1 MDNIKK
7 INPKILKL
15 IIEQLDGVVI
25 TDTEGRYIYVNDVWS
40 EMMGGIRLEEIQGRY
55 VREIVP
61 ETMIH
66 TVLETGKPINGHVI
80 MAKGSIKKEAFSSYM
95 PVIENGEVV
104 AGFIHVIMRGM
115 KDALHFTSKVNSMI
129 HQLEYYQEELRK
141 IRGAKYSLDNIVGNS
156 PEIVHMK
163 ELIISAAR
171 SKSTV
176 LIEGE
181 TGSGKELV
189 AHSIHDLSI
198 RKAAPF
204 IKVNCA
210 AIPRELLETEFFGY
224 EEGAFT
230 GASKGGKQ
238 GRFEMANG
246 GSLFLDEINQMPYD
260 LQPKLLRVLQEG
272 EIEKIG
278 GKGSIPINVR
288 IIVASN
294 VSLEKLIR
302 TGKFR
307 KDLFYRLNVIKI
319 EIPPLRKRKEDIPL
333 IADNL
338 LEKLNFQLGMSVPR
352 ISEEAKNKLMEYDW
366 PGNVRELQNV
376 IERAMNLAW
385 GEALHWK
392 HFCDYFD
399 GKNLVKTRCENNC
412 KGYMI
417 KTLKNDL
424 EKDTIIKALEN
435 CRNNKTKAAEKLG
448 ISRTLLYRKLKKY
461 NL

>member
-7 INPKILKL
+7 INPRILKL

-25 TDTEGRYIYVNDVWS
+25 TDAKGRYIYVNDVWS
-40 EMMGGIRLEEIQGRY
+40 EIMGGIKLEEIKGKY

-66 TVLETGKPINGHVI
+66 TVLKSGKPITGHVI
-80 MAKGSIKKEAFSSYM
+80 IARGSIEREVFSSYM

-115 KDALHFTSKVNSMI
+115 KDALNFSSKVNAMI

-156 PEIVHMK
+156 TEIIHMK
-163 ELIISAAR
+163 KLIISAAR
-171 SKSTV
+171 SRSTV

-189 AHSIHDLSI
+189 AHSIHNLSV
-198 RKAAPF
+198 RKASPF

-224 EEGAFT
+224 EGGAFT
-230 GASKGGKQ
+230 GACKGGKQ

-260 LQPKLLRVLQEG
+260 LQPKLLRALQED

-294 VSLEKLIR
+294 VSLEKLIKES
-302 TGKFR
+302 KFR

-333 IADNL
+333 IADSL
-338 LEKLNFQLGMSVPR
+338 LEKLNFQLGMSVPG
-352 ISEEAKNKLMEYDW
+352 ISEETKYKLMEYNW
-366 PGNVRELQNV
+366 PGNIRELQNV

-385 GEALHWK
+385 GEELKWE
-392 HFCDYFD
+392 HFCDYFV
-399 GKNLVKTRCENNC
+399 GKNTVKAKFDNNRN
-412 KGYMI
+412 GYMI
-417 KTLKNDL
+417 KSLKNDL
-424 EKDTIIKALEN
+424 EKETIIKVLEN
-435 CRNNKTKAAEKLG
+435 CGDNKTRAAEKLG

-461 NL
+461 NI